1 MPNRS
6 IEFDSERQLHKLY
19 GEIKN
24 LLAIEKSTRVKIVAR
39 GISHL
44 EGDPLKM
51 DHCEEFFS
59 LYDQQKIRGLC
70 VHNKYDIFRFLD
82 KVNQGKIED
91 IKDLLDHPLCLQI
104 RKNLWCQEILA
115 NVNFWNLF

>member
-19 GEIKN
+19 GENPEN
-24 LLAIEKSTRVKIVAR
+24 LLAIEKSTHVKIVAR
-39 GISHL
+39 GNTLHL

-59 LYDQQKIRGLC
+59 LLRSAKEQGF

-104 RKNLWCQEILA
+104 RKKSVVPRNLGS
-115 NVNFWNLF
+115 VNS